1 MITNTQVYST
11 STTRIFLSSGE
22 NAITTVFF
30 CNTSNDTDA
39 ELDVYAVPAAGAFG
53 TGTQIISNLSLPAS
67 ETFVFDLEKLI
78 LEDGAALWALSTV
91 DKIITATVSSVR
103 TS

>member
-1 MITNTQVYST
+1 MITNTQV
-11 STTRIFLSSGE
+11 STTVTNIFSSLGE

-30 CNTSNDTDA
+30 CNTSPDA
-39 ELDVYAVPAAGAFG
+39 NAQLDVFAVPSAGTHG
-53 TGTQIISNLSLPAS
+53 TGTQIMSNLSLPAS

-78 LEDGAALWALSTV
+78 LEDGAALWAQSTV
-91 DKIITATVSSVR
+91 DKIVTATVSSVR